1 MTALSHTMP
10 DAASSQ
16 CYHCGQPVP
25 PRLGL
30 YVQIETL
37 QRAMCCRGCQAVA
50 QAIVDNGLADY
61 YRSRTA
67 MPESGQEIVPAEIK
81 KLALYD
87 HPDIQRSFVIDAG
100 PHCKEA
106 VLILEGITC
115 AACVW
120 LNERHLKQLAGIQ
133 SVEVNYANHRARI
146 AWDERQI
153 ELSRILQ
160 EIQLL
165 GYNAH
170 PYSAWQADQ
179 VRKTQRKK
187 DLQRIA
193 IAGIAAAQV
202 MMLAVALYAGAWYG
216 IDLNTRRLL
225 RWFSLLLTLPVVSFA
240 AWPFYRSAWSGL
252 QSRHLNMDVPV
263 SIAILSA
270 FAGSLWTTFTGG
282 TQVYYDTISMFTLF
296 LLVTR
301 LLESGARE
309 KSIESAENLLKLQPA
324 MATRIRDGQQDYIA
338 VLDLQQGDHILAKAG
353 EIIAADGVIV
363 DGMST
368 VDESLL
374 TGESRA
380 VPKQTGDTVIAGSMN
395 QEGPLVV
402 QVTGIGENTVLAGI
416 VRLVDKAQAEK
427 PRIAQIA
434 DRVAV
439 WFTLGLLIFALL
451 TGLIWL
457 KIDAGRA
464 FEIVLSVLV
473 VTCPCA
479 LSLAVPAAL
488 AAAGSNLIKRGI
500 LVTRGHALETLSR
513 VTCVVFDKTGTLTV
527 GKPRIEAIELL
538 ANVSAE
544 WCAAVAAGLEQASE
558 HPLAHAFMRYGA
570 TGRLPAVSN
579 ARNVPGH
586 GVSGEI
592 SAVEYTLGNR
602 KFASQGHDADE
613 LRIQRLYPAATL
625 VWLCDAKQALA
636 VFVLSDPLRADAKEA
651 VAAIQARGLK
661 VSILSGDSEAAVAYA
676 AAELGISSYGSQ
688 QKPQDKLAFLQALQE
703 RKEMVAMVG
712 DGINDAPV
720 LAGAHVSFAMG
731 TGTDVASQTSDI
743 VLLSSKLVDV
753 DAALAAGK
761 STLQVMHQ
769 NLWWAAIYNFIALPF
784 AAMGYIS
791 PWLAALGMSLSS
803 LIVVLNALRL
813 R

>member
-1 MTALSHTMP
+1 
-10 DAASSQ
+10 
-16 CYHCGQPVP
+16 
-25 PRLGL
+25 
-30 YVQIETL
+30 
-37 QRAMCCRGCQAVA
+37 
-50 QAIVDNGLADY
+50 
-61 YRSRTA
+61 
-67 MPESGQEIVPAEIK
+67 MPESGHEIVPAEIQ

-100 PHCKEA
+100 EHRKEA

-120 LNERHLKQLAGIQ
+120 LNERHLKQLSGIQ
-133 SVEVNYANHRARI
+133 SVEVNYANHRARV

-160 EIQLL
+160 EIQFL

-179 VRKTQRKK
+179 IRKTQRKR

-216 IDLNTRRLL
+216 IDINTRRLL
-225 RWFSLLLTLPVVSFA
+225 RWFSLLLTMPVVSFA
-240 AWPFYRSAWSGL
+240 AWPFYRSAWSAIKS
-252 QSRHLNMDVPV
+252 SRLNMDVPV

-270 FAGSLWTTFTGG
+270 FAGSLWVTLTGG
-282 TQVYYDTISMFTLF
+282 AQVYYDTVSMFTLF

-324 MATRIRDGQQDYIA
+324 MTTRIRDGQQEYIA
-338 VLDLQQGDHILAKAG
+338 VLDLQQGDCILAKAG
-353 EIIAADGVIV
+353 EIVAADGLIV
-363 DGMST
+363 EGMST

-374 TGESRA
+374 TGESHA
-380 VPKQTGDTVIAGSMN
+380 VPKQTGDTVIAGSLN
-395 QEGPLVV
+395 QEGPLTI
-402 QVTGIGENTVLAGI
+402 QVTDIGENTVLAGI

-427 PRIAQIA
+427 PRIAQLA
-434 DRVAV
+434 DRVSV

-451 TGLIWL
+451 TGVIWL
-457 KIDAGRA
+457 YIDAARA

-500 LVTRGHALETLSR
+500 LVTRGHALETLSH
-513 VTCVVFDKTGTLTV
+513 VTYLVFDKTGTLTI
-527 GKPRIEAIELL
+527 GKPRIEAMEMLS
-538 ANVSAE
+538 NVSADQ
-544 WCAAVAAGLEQASE
+544 CAAIAASLEQASE
-558 HPLAHAFMRYGA
+558 HPLAYAFMRHVEKE
-570 TGRLPAVSN
+570 RLFPVTQAGN
-579 ARNVPGH
+579 MPGH
-586 GVSGEI
+586 GVTGDI
-592 SAVEYTLGNR
+592 AGTTYTLGNR
-602 KFASQGHDADE
+602 NFANLGTEADE
-613 LRIQRLYPAATL
+613 RRIQARYPAATL
-625 VWLCDAKQALA
+625 VWLSDSKQALA
-636 VFVLSDPLRADAKEA
+636 VFVLNDPLRDDAKIA
-651 VAAIQARGLK
+651 IAAIQSRGIS
-661 VSILSGDSEAAVAYA
+661 VGILSGDSDAAVAYA
-676 AAELGISSYGSQ
+676 AAELGVAEFSSQ
-688 QKPQDKLAFLQALQE
+688 QKPQDKLAFLQALQVQGE
-703 RKEMVAMVG
+703 VVAMVG

-720 LAGAHVSFAMG
+720 LAGAQVSFAMG

-743 VLLSSKLVDV
+743 VLLSSKLSDV
-753 DAALAAGK
+753 DAALSAGK
-761 STLQVMHQ
+761 NTLQVMRQ
-769 NLWWAAIYNFIALPF
+769 NLWWAAIYNLVALPF
-784 AAMGYIS
+784 AALGYIP

>member
-1 MTALSHTMP
+1 MSDDLNSL
-10 DAASSQ
+10 
-16 CYHCGQPVP
+16 CYHCGLPAPERVD
-25 PRLGL
+25 L
-30 YVQIETL
+30 YVQIEKTS
-37 QRAMCCRGCQAVA
+37 RPMCCRGCQAVA
-50 QAIVDNGLADY
+50 QAIVDNGLVDY

-67 MPESGQEIVPAEIK
+67 MPESGQEILPSEIK

-100 PHCKEA
+100 EHSKEA

-120 LNERHLKQLAGIQ
+120 LNERHLKQLAGVQ
-133 SVEVNYANHRARI
+133 SVEVNYANHRARV

-216 IDLNTRRLL
+216 IDINARRLL

-240 AWPFYRSAWSGL
+240 AWPFYRSTWSAIK
-252 QSRHLNMDVPV
+252 SRHLNMDVPV
-263 SIAILSA
+263 SIAIVSA
-270 FAGSLWTTFTGG
+270 FAGSVWVTFTGG
-282 TQVYYDTISMFTLF
+282 AQVYYDTISMFTLF

-324 MATRIRDGQQDYIA
+324 MATRIRDGRQEYIA
-338 VLDLQQGDHILAKAG
+338 VLDLQQGDHVLAKAG
-353 EIIAADGVIV
+353 EVIAADGLIV

-380 VPKQTGDTVIAGSMN
+380 VPKQSGDTVIAGSMN
-395 QEGPLVV
+395 LEGPLTL

-427 PRIAQIA
+427 PRIAQLA

-439 WFTLGLLIFALL
+439 WFTLGLLVFALL

-513 VTCVVFDKTGTLTV
+513 VTYLVFDKTGTLTI
-527 GKPRIEAIELL
+527 GKPRIEAVEVL
-538 ANVSAE
+538 ASVSAD
-544 WCAAVAAGLEQASE
+544 WCAAVAASLEQASE
-558 HPLAHAFMRYGA
+558 HPLAHAFVRYGKIE
-570 TGRLPAVSN
+570 RLPAVTN

-592 SAVEYTLGNR
+592 SATAHTLGNR
-602 KFASQGHDADE
+602 KFANLGTEADE
-613 LRIQRLYPAATL
+613 IRIQALYPAATL
-625 VWLCDAKQALA
+625 VWLCDTKRALA
-636 VFVLSDPLRADAKEA
+636 VFVLSDPLRADAKSA
-651 VAAIQARGLK
+651 IAAIQARNVK
-661 VSILSGDSEAAVAYA
+661 VSILSGDSDAAVAYA
-676 AAELGISSYGSQ
+676 AAELGVAQFHSQ
-688 QKPQDKLAFLQALQE
+688 QKPQDKLAFLQSLQAKGE
-703 RKEMVAMVG
+703 TVAMVG

-720 LAGAHVSFAMG
+720 LAGAQVSFAMG
-731 TGTDVASQTSDI
+731 TGTDVASQSSDI
-743 VLLSSKLVDV
+743 VLLSSKLSDVDV
-753 DAALAAGK
+753 ALAAGK

-769 NLWWAAIYNFIALPF
+769 NLWWAAIYNIVALPF